1 MFSSNF
7 HFLISISG
15 TCGGDRIG
23 HYWKDCQWDRVLIE
37 VCRLWHSWHD
47 LDDGDDK
54 DREKETLWMGRGA
67 DWGVSWTT
75 QLTSFNFV
83 IGHCEDHSVSAEIT
97 KQHKIILHV
106 SIYALWEF
114 IHKHRKS
121 AKLLWHHVRLKI

>member
-1 MFSSNF
+1 M
-7 HFLISISG
+7 ITDYI
-15 TCGGDRIG
+15 GGEGSAETPKNDYVIYG
-23 HYWKDCQWDRVLIE
+23 WPL
-37 VCRLWHSWHD
+37 
-47 LDDGDDK
+47 
-54 DREKETLWMGRGA
+54 REKETLWMGRGA